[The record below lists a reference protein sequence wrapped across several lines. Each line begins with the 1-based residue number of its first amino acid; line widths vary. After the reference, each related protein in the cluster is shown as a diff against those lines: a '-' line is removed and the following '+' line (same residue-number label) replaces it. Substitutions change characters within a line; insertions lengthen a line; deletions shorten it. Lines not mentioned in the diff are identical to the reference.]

1 MRRGEIIGPVVG
13 EPMNNIRI
21 SGVLATHVEVG
32 RTERGINLAKARLR
46 FSDADDS
53 VPVSCVG
60 QQADLLSQL
69 QMGEEVFVSG
79 RLVARGIGRRVAIL
93 ADRIETATLQAP
105 DLRAEID
112 FFEAIRRHSQNAQVK
127 GRTHH

>member
-32 RTERGINLAKARLR
+32 RTERGINLAKTRLR
-46 FSDADDS
+46 YSDADDS

-69 QMGEEVFVSG
+69 QIGEQVFVSG
-79 RLVARGIGRRVAIL
+79 RLVARGVGRRVGIL
-93 ADRIETATLQAP
+93 ADRIEVANPKMRDAQAE
-105 DLRAEID
+105 AD
-112 FFEAIRRHSQNAQVK
+112 FFYSMKAHAQNARVP
-127 GRTHH
+127 GR